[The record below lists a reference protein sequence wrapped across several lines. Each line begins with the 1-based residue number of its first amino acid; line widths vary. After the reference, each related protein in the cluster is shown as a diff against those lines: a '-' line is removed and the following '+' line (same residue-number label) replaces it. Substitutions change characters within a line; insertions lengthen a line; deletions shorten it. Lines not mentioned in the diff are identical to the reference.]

1 MLLWIPCSPSP
12 LHFCSILGAKGS
24 QRPWAQHRPIGYLP
38 FIPWPRLLS
47 EAWNSCSAGGA
58 GGASRAL
65 SASQLLLGAQGVG
78 ESWSPPQTGRPA
90 EPGDHLPS
98 RGSWGP
104 LHGSPAQTAVD
115 CLML

>member
-24 QRPWAQHRPIGYLP
+24 QRPWAQRRPIGYLP

-47 EAWNSCSAGGA
+47 EAWNSCSTGGA

-65 SASQLLLGAQGVG
+65 RASY
-78 ESWSPPQTGRPA
+78 SWGYRVWERA
-90 EPGDHLPS
+90 
-98 RGSWGP
+98 GP
-104 LHGSPAQTAVD
+104 LHRQGGQLSLVTISPAMDLGGSHGPPAQIAVD
-115 CLML
+115 CLIL